1 MQNVYPP
8 VMIPP
13 QLFEMTPT
21 TELMTQQTN
30 TNVDPSINLQYAG
43 QDQIDPRL
51 LSQPQPNSQLPEG
64 AMWQQ
69 NAKTGDWEVVRD
81 PSWKPQQLFNINPNS
96 GLMPQSFAMGAEP
109 FQGDSQQPSI
119 VSGLFPEVDAMQRAL
134 YAQEQQK
141 AMQAQAL
148 QYARLSPMEQAQ
160 YGLYLGG
167 QQLGSAIGG
176 ALGAQDP
183 QLQRISM
190 RNAIMRELD
199 PSNPAQMLQVAQKY
213 AQADPEFAM
222 QIADNARK
230 AAVQVQQANKERQ
243 LAVPADIQKAQ
254 TISTLEDALD
264 QYKQMPPSPER
275 DRAMKLVESQLK
287 VLKATKETT
296 PAAQLQVATR
306 LAEIAKAQSLLD
318 PTSTEYK
325 ILDVEKNQLQRP
337 DHPFTPAAQIQVAT
351 RLAEIEKAQAQ
362 LSPDSPQYK
371 LLETEKNQLQRPEK
385 SEPRPSVGTDREAF
399 ALEEFNT
406 NYYDL
411 TPKQREKVNQRADA
425 ESTKKAVASAPK
437 VQVDLKDPTA
447 TAKANLDV
455 MGKWE
460 GFLKSGG
467 DVEVANRYKAVKSA
481 VSMANAG
488 NPSADGA
495 LLYNIAKMY
504 DPSGAVQEGDKKSIT
519 GNPNIPTRFKLLVQG
534 VLEGGSFTRDQRQDL
549 ENIASEIVKNKQSQL
564 NVYRKQYVQKNKDLG
579 GSELDILDPYAGLV
593 TPSRAE
599 TINQIPTGNTAPNQP
614 QPATQGGKVV
624 KKWSDISK

>member
-1 MQNVYPP
+1 M
-8 VMIPP
+8 
-13 QLFEMTPT
+13 
-21 TELMTQQTN
+21 
-30 TNVDPSINLQYAG
+30 
-43 QDQIDPRL
+43 
-51 LSQPQPNSQLPEG
+51 
-64 AMWQQ
+64 
-69 NAKTGDWEVVRD
+69 
-81 PSWKPQQLFNINPNS
+81 
-96 GLMPQSFAMGAEP
+96 
-109 FQGDSQQPSI
+109 
-119 VSGLFPEVDAMQRAL
+119 FPEVDAMQRAL

-167 QQLGSAIGG
+167 QQLGGAIGG

-254 TISTLEDALD
+254 LVSQLEDALD
-264 QYKQMPPSPER
+264 QYKQMPASPER
-275 DRAMKLVESQLK
+275 DRSVKLVESQLK
-287 VLKATKETT
+287 VLKATKEVA
-296 PAAQLQVATR
+296 PAAQLQVAAR

-318 PTSTEYK
+318 PQSTEYK
-325 ILDVEKNQLQRP
+325 ILDAEKNQLQRP
-337 DHPFTPAAQIQVAT
+337 EHQAAVAAPLQVAA
-351 RLAEIEKAQAQ
+351 RLVEIEKAQAL

-371 LLETEKNQLQRPEK
+371 LLETEKAQLQRPEK
-385 SEPRPSVGTDREAF
+385 PEPRPSVGSDAERIS
-399 ALEEFNT
+399 LEKFNK

-411 TPKQREKVNQRADA
+411 DTTQRAVVSKLVEEDA
-425 ESTKKAVASAPK
+425 AKKAPK

-447 TAKANLDV
+447 TAKASLDV

-481 VSMANAG
+481 VAMASAG

-519 GNPNIPTRFKLLVQG
+519 GNPSIPNKFKLLVQS
-534 VLEGGSFTRDQRQDL
+534 VLEGGSFTPQQRKDL
-549 ENIASEIVKNKQSQL
+549 LNIANEIVKNKQSQL
-564 NVYRKQYVQKNKDLG
+564 NLYRKQYIKKSKALG
-579 GSELDILDPYAGLV
+579 GDEMDILDPYQGLL
-593 TPSRAE
+593 PLDAF
-599 TINQIPTGNTAPNQP
+599 
-614 QPATQGGKVV
+614 V
-624 KKWSDISK
+624 K